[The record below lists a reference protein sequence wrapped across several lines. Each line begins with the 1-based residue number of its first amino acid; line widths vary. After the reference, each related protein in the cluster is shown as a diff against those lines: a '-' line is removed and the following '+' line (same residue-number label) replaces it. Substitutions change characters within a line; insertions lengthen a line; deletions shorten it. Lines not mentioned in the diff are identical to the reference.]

1 MCSSW
6 ASGSAGRTV
15 AARAALARDPY
26 TAVDADAGAVRAAAA
41 RGEPV
46 EYGDAARR
54 VRSSSGCASA
64 PRASSWWRS
73 AIRSRRARWSSLVR
87 ALAPRVPVL
96 VRTHFVLDA
105 DALAQ
110 AGATRVV
117 VEELEST
124 LELVGATLRHFG
136 VPEES
141 IARFAAEL
149 REEGYVFMRTPE
161 TILDPWLGDLLEGIA
176 AEWVEVPAS
185 SRARRRSP
193 SSACARRTGASIV
206 AVQRAGSA
214 NVSPTP
220 GFAVRPARPAA
231 HGGRT
236 RRDRPSAPSAAQ
248 LGRVSASRRARS
260 SRAG

>member
-1 MCSSW
+1 V
-6 ASGSAGRTV
+6 V
-15 AARAALARDPY
+15 AISDPLATRE
-26 TAVDADAGAVRAAAA
+26 VV
-41 RGEPV
+41 
-46 EYGDAARR
+46 
-54 VRSSSGCASA
+54 
-64 PRASSWWRS
+64 
-73 AIRSRRARWSSLVR
+73 SLVR

-136 VPEES
+136 VPEDS

-176 AEWVEVPAS
+176 SEWVEVPAVF
-185 SRARRRSP
+185 AREATLAELGVREK
-193 SSACARRTGASIV
+193 TGASIV

-220 GFAVRPARPAA
+220 GFAVRPGDRLLTVGGPAA
-231 HGGRT
+231 IDRL
-236 RRDRPSAPSAAQ
+236 RR
-248 LGRVSASRRARS
+248 LLRS
-260 SRAG
+260 